1 MKVRIGFLAYGMDY
15 KALMFSLR
23 LTAPIPSAI
32 TETALNAQMKALTT
46 LDTRNCSRLW

>member
-1 MKVRIGFLAYGMDY
+1 MLYLFPLQLTLHQTHN
-15 KALMFSLR
+15 LMFYR

-46 LDTRNCSRLW
+46 LDTCN